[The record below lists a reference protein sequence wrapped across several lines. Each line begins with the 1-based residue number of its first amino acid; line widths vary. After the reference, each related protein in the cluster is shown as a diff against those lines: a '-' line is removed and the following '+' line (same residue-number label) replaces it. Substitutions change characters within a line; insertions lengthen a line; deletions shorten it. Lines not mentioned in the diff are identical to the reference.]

1 MNHEMARLEK
11 ERNIVAAKKDEAHR
25 AYYNAQNQRTEM
37 MLHFSRMQEEKDQ
50 ERVICE
56 NLRQSRREATFGLG
70 NEVLMLSTKAANEDK
85 KMHDVPEELLD
96 AESKL

>member
-1 MNHEMARLEK
+1 
-11 ERNIVAAKKDEAHR
+11 
-25 AYYNAQNQRTEM
+25 M
-37 MLHFSRMQEEKDQ
+37 MLHFGRMQEEKDQ

-85 KMHDVPEELLD
+85 KMYDVPEVLLE